1 MFEYMRE
8 NKHQVMDGN
17 VNGMSTRRRVLRV
30 LLFAFTGLGLFLF
43 GWASGS
49 GIIGFPGRNL
59 ASQNEQLPKNLNY
72 SSVDEVYDI
81 LRKSYDGKL
90 DLNVLLDGLKNG
102 LAASTGDPYTEY
114 FNEEQAEEFNNDLNG
129 TFSGIGAEL
138 SREDDLI
145 IVVAPISG
153 YPAEQAG
160 LKPKDVITE
169 INGEQTYN
177 MTLTEAV
184 QKIRGEAGTS
194 VQLKIVRAK
203 EGEKEFNIT
212 RQDITIA
219 SVESEMKANDTGYIR
234 ITRFAD
240 DTSILVTS
248 AAKDL
253 KAKGAKR
260 IILDVRGNPG
270 GRLDAAVDV
279 SDLWLSKSQTILE
292 ERRGGVAIKT
302 YKAEEPAVLAG
313 LPTVVLIDE
322 GSASASEIVAG
333 ALKDNGAATLI
344 GVKSFGKGSV
354 QDLEQVPGGG
364 ILKVTIARW
373 YTPSGHNIDKQGIAP
388 DKEVKISD
396 AQIESGEDPQL
407 EAALEFLQKQ

>member
-1 MFEYMRE
+1 MRE
-8 NKHQVMDGN
+8 NKHQVMDGS
-17 VNGMSTRRRVLRV
+17 VSGMSTKRRILRV
-30 LLFAFTGLGLFLF
+30 SLLTFFGVGLFLF

-49 GIIGFPGRNL
+49 GLIGLPGRNL
-59 ASQNEQLPKNLNY
+59 VSQNEQLPKNLDY

-114 FNEEQAEEFNNDLNG
+114 FNEEQAKEFNNDLNG

-138 SREDDLI
+138 SREEDLI
-145 IVVAPISG
+145 VVVAPISG

-240 DTSILVTS
+240 DTADLTNN
-248 AAKDL
+248 AAQDL

-279 SDLWLSKSQTILE
+279 SDLWLTKSQTILE

-333 ALKDNGAATLI
+333 ALKDNGVATLI

-373 YTPSGHNIDKQGIAP
+373 YTPSGHNIDKQGIEP
-388 DKEVKISD
+388 DKEVKVSD
-396 AQIESGEDPQL
+396 SQIESGEDPQL
-407 EAALEFLQKQ
+407 EAALDYLK